1 MTRYNI
7 LGKQTLIIL
16 KNVSKTYFLGELNY
30 KNFFAIFKYIFFKKK
45 DYRLKEKKA
54 LIDINLNIKKGERVA
69 LLGRNGSGKSTL
81 LKIISNITAPTSGY
95 LKINGKVMSL
105 LEVGLGFHPEL
116 TCKDNI
122 ILNGLILGVN
132 KKKIYKSI
140 NSIIDFADLTEY
152 ADTPLKR
159 YSSGMIAKLGITIGI
174 YLRSDILIVDEIFA
188 TADTTF
194 RKKCIKKIL
203 EFNKYFGRVII
214 LVSHNL
220 DLVSKICLRGIV
232 LNSGKI
238 SYDGKIKNAIH
249 FYKKKI

>member
-1 MTRYNI
+1 
-7 LGKQTLIIL
+7 
-16 KNVSKTYFLGELNY
+16 
-30 KNFFAIFKYIFFKKK
+30 
-45 DYRLKEKKA
+45 
-54 LIDINLNIKKGERVA
+54 
-69 LLGRNGSGKSTL
+69 
-81 LKIISNITAPTSGY
+81 
-95 LKINGKVMSL
+95 MSD
-105 LEVGLGFHPEL
+105 
-116 TCKDNI
+116 TK
-122 ILNGLILGVN
+122 
-132 KKKIYKSI
+132 I